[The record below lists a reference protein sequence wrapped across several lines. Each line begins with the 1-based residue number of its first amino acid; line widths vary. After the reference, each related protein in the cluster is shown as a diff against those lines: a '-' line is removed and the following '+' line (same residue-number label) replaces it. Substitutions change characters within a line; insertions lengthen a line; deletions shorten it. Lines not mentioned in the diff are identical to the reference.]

1 MKVRQGFVSNSSS
14 SSFII
19 LRKNDKLTEEEI
31 KENNIKKIQ
40 KYDGD
45 YGYDDIK
52 EYQDE
57 ILFVASVEYGAE
69 EDVEDIVN
77 KFSEVFKET
86 IYMKSFGD

>member
-40 KYDGD
+40 KYDDD